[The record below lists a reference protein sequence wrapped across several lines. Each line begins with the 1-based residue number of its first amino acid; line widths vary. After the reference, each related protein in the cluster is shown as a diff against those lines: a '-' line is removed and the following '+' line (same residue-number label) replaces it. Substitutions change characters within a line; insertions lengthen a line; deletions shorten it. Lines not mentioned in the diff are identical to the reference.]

1 MRTYKI
7 VLIILVVLIGLSVF
21 LVFYLQ
27 RDRAPVIKKA
37 KPAVIVVQPGQK
49 EILTEKGIDSV
60 LNTLEKV
67 PFEKLGQAYLNFS
80 GYNRMSYRVDMGNK
94 IFYKID
100 EDDLSKNLV
109 GKFTVVD
116 FMPKDGR
123 FIKSLRPEDRVYPKY
138 LCINKYLLHRFLD
151 LIIALDKKGYEKY
164 AFSIN
169 DGFRYPT
176 FNNFTGGASNS
187 EHIYG
192 MAIDLAI
199 GDINKDGNFD
209 EATDKK
215 IVLKLLEDNIIKNS
229 GGVGRYPSSNVVHF
243 DIRGFNKRWDYQ

>member
-7 VLIILVVLIGLSVF
+7 VLIILVVLIGFSVF
-21 LVFYLQ
+21 LVLNLQ
-27 RDRAPVIKKA
+27 RDRAPVIKKV

-60 LNTLEKV
+60 LNTMEKV

-80 GYNRMSYRVDMGNK
+80 WYNKATFKSNMGGR
-94 IFYKID
+94 IFYIVKEAD
-100 EDDLSKNLV
+100 ASKNLV
-109 GKFTVVD
+109 GKYKVAD
-116 FMPKDGR
+116 FMPKDSR
-123 FIKSLRPEDRVYPKY
+123 LRKIHASEISATQYLSIDKSVL
-138 LCINKYLLHRFLD
+138 NKLLD
-151 LIIALDKKGYEKY
+151 LIIALEQSGYDKY
-164 AFSIN
+164 AFTIN
-169 DGFRYPT
+169 DGYRYPH
-176 FNNFTGGASNS
+176 FNELEEGATNS
-187 EHIYG
+187 QHIYG

-229 GGVGRYPSSNVVHF
+229 GGVGRYPSTNVVHF